1 MFLHK
6 VPAIRVPQPVIY
18 AAAIF
23 LGTFYFWFTRPAEE
37 SRARPRRRLRRRF
50 EAGQAVPGDKAGHA

>member
-6 VPAIRVPQPVIY
+6 IPAIRVPQPVIY

-37 SRARPRRRLRRRF
+37 
-50 EAGQAVPGDKAGHA
+50 PGDKGPLTRTREI